1 VYVHSIRRSTAFCK
15 MFQNVKASAVRMEV
29 VLVDVGMAGG
39 TYSE

>member
-1 VYVHSIRRSTAFCK
+1 
-15 MFQNVKASAVRMEV
+15 MFQNVKASAVMMEV